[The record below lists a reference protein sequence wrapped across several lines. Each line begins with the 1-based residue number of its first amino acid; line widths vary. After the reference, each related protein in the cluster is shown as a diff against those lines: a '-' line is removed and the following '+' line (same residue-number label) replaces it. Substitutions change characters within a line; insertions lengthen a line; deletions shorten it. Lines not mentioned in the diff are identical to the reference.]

1 MKEQDF
7 NKIIESLNEDAL
19 LTVDEKQRLKD
30 RYEIGTAAPTNATP
44 EQLKNTAE
52 YSKRIY
58 ALNDNSAEA
67 RGNRLLAKSRGIN
80 NFHTNDTIEMAT
92 DLPYDVVKEVF
103 KNILSASCAR
113 KNKIF
118 QIGNH
123 SAIYRNLTLYAM
135 RSPECT
141 WDLKKGLLIF
151 GNFGSGKTN
160 ALECLSQLE
169 KMLYENNRYAGFTV
183 RTSEEIMSSM
193 FNNKKGGFQDFDNEH
208 LMIDDIGF
216 NDGKKKIYGTEI
228 DFKEFLSIRH
238 RLFIN
243 HKLKTHATSNID
255 MLNNRKVLELF
266 EGRLES
272 RFNEM
277 FNFINMEGVDYR
289 KV

>member
-1 MKEQDF
+1 MLEEDF
-7 NKIIESLNEDAL
+7 NQIIKSIKEDNL
-19 LTVDEKQRLKD
+19 LTEDEKQRLKD
-30 RYEIGTAAPTNATP
+30 RYEIGTSTPSNATE
-44 EQLKNTAE
+44 EQIKNTVE

-58 ALNDNSAEA
+58 ALNGNSPEA
-67 RGNRLLAKSRGIN
+67 RANRLLAKSRGIN
-80 NFHTNDTIEMAT
+80 NFHVSNKIDIAT

-103 KNILSASCAR
+103 KNILSSSCAR
-113 KNKIF
+113 KNKVF

-135 RSPECT
+135 RSPECQ
-141 WDLKKGLLIF
+141 WDLRKGILLH

-183 RTSEEIMSSM
+183 RASEEIMSSM
-193 FNNKKGGFQDFDNEH
+193 FNNKKGGFQDFDNDH

-255 MLNNRKVLELF
+255 MMNNRKVLELF

-277 FNFINMEGVDYR
+277 FNFVKMEGIDYR